1 MQNIETSSLIIIWLV
16 VTIVFLV
23 YLLIKKIFEIK
34 KLKIQLEDVETVSE
48 IKISSRTQELE
59 EIADNLDEEIKK
71 RTEELEEKIKDL
83 EKIKKLSIG
92 RELKMIELKME
103 IRSLKKKKS

>member
-59 EIADNLDEEIKK
+59 EIADNLDEEVKK